1 MAAELNLE
9 VDFKLSEPVEGACW
23 RVKYTV
29 DMTEMKFVVEVGET
43 EKKNYEAGAHTMR
56 FHSDGIALGDV
67 KKSWLNNVGLLT
79 ASLTSGEED
88 IAQICAVTQVTKGA
102 DGKLQRRMMSP
113 LE

>member
-1 MAAELNLE
+1 MQLMFPGCLHPCCASWERFPCPSTDACTEL
-9 VDFKLSEPVEGACW
+9 VQ
-23 RVKYTV
+23 
-29 DMTEMKFVVEVGET
+29 VGET

-56 FHSDGIALGDV
+56 FHSDDIALGDV

-79 ASLTSGEED
+79 ASLTSREED

-102 DGKLQRRMMSP
+102 DGELQRRMMSP

>member
-1 MAAELNLE
+1 MQ
-9 VDFKLSEPVEGACW
+9 
-23 RVKYTV
+23 
-29 DMTEMKFVVEVGET
+29 VGET

-102 DGKLQRRMMSP
+102 DGEP
-113 LE
+113 LNVFGACGVLFFCKSSCGVCGGLFF